1 MTSRLEADLVEK
13 IVEDISDKL
22 KRMSPHVPKKGLV
35 GITQHMAHVESL
47 LCTGAADVRIIG
59 IWGMGGIGK
68 TTIAEAIYT
77 KVSSQYEG
85 CYFAADVREKWKY
98 SRKNE
103 LRTKLLASVLGDQNL
118 DISTPTISSTFVVGR
133 LRHKKLLI
141 VLDDISDSKQLEYLV
156 GEKDCFGPGSRI
168 IVTTRNKEVFNS
180 GVDGLYQVEVLNSH
194 ESLKLFSLNAF
205 QQDHPMREYQHLS
218 DRAVDYAKG
227 NPLALKILGSHFS
240 TKRPKEWESALEKLK
255 KIPKAEIYDVLRL
268 SYEGLDL
275 EEQNIFLD
283 IACCLKG
290 ETKCSITRILEGC
303 GFSTEIGMRSLED
316 KSLVTISKGNE
327 VQMHDLIQEMG
338 WQIVRE
344 ESIKEPGKRSR
355 LWDPKEIY
363 DVLKYNR
370 VGINLLSPCF

>member
-1 MTSRLEADLVEK
+1 LEADLVDK
-13 IVEDISDKL
+13 IVEDILDKL
-22 KRMSPHVPKKGLV
+22 KHMSPHVPKKGLV
-35 GITQHMAHVESL
+35 GITRHMAHVESL

-85 CYFAADVREKWKY
+85 CYFAANVREKWNY

-118 DISTPTISSTFVVGR
+118 DISTPTISSTFVVRR
-133 LRHKKLLI
+133 LRLKKLLI
-141 VLDDISDSKQLEYLV
+141 VLDDISDSKQIEYLV
-156 GEKDCFGPGSRI
+156 GEKDWFGPGSRI

-180 GVDGLYQVEVLNSH
+180 GVDELYQVGVLSSH

-227 NPLALKILGSHFS
+227 NPLALKILGSHLS
-240 TKRPKEWESALEKLK
+240 TKRPKEWDSALEKLK

-268 SYEGLDL
+268 GYEGLDL

-316 KSLVTISKGNE
+316 KSLVIISKGNE

-363 DVLKYNR
+363 DVLKYNM
-370 VGINLLSPCF
+370 VGIILLSLCF

>member
-1 MTSRLEADLVEK
+1 
-13 IVEDISDKL
+13 
-22 KRMSPHVPKKGLV
+22 
-35 GITQHMAHVESL
+35 
-47 LCTGAADVRIIG
+47 
-59 IWGMGGIGK
+59 MGGIGK

-85 CYFAADVREKWKY
+85 CYFAANVREKWNY

-118 DISTPTISSTFVVGR
+118 DISTPTISSTFVVRR
-133 LRHKKLLI
+133 LRLKKLLI
-141 VLDDISDSKQLEYLV
+141 VLDDISDSKQIEYLV
-156 GEKDCFGPGSRI
+156 GEKDWFGPGSRI

-180 GVDGLYQVEVLNSH
+180 GVDELYHVRVLSSH

-227 NPLALKILGSHFS
+227 NPLALKILGSHLS
-240 TKRPKEWESALEKLK
+240 TKRPKEWDSALEKLK

-303 GFSTEIGMRSLED
+303 GFSTKIGMRSLED
-316 KSLVTISKGNE
+316 RSLVTISKGNE
-327 VQMHDLIQEMG
+327 VKMHDLIQEMG

-344 ESIKEPGKRSR
+344 ESMKEPGKRSR